1 MTLWSA
7 DLVEMQKLAKQ
18 NKGYR
23 YVLMVINVFSKYGLA
38 KRCLIPLLNPGVD
51 GRQNNVDK
59 PSKYSKE
66 PPSVNPPNSLHI
78 WKQFTPNE
86 VSINQNRI

>member
-1 MTLWSA
+1 MMFIYKCLT
-7 DLVEMQKLAKQ
+7 
-18 NKGYR
+18 Y
-23 YVLMVINVFSKYGLA
+23 VFSGSAIEWLPDEGAKGLVA

-78 WKQFTPNE
+78 
-86 VSINQNRI
+86 